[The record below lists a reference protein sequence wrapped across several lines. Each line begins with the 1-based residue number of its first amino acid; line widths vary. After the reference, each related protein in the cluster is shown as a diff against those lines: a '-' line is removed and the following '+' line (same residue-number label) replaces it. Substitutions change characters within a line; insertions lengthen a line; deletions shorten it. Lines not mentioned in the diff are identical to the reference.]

1 MQAEATF
8 FDKVGAL
15 RAEVHQLE
23 DILDKAVIDDVAF
36 RLNKINY
43 SPPFTLP
50 VADFLTLTRHT
61 LFEEIEKTLAL
72 KAPEIQNLGFEP
84 KDDYREEKL
93 RHIAQLVYY
102 FKQLTLLR
110 QDDSEAWDEIDE
122 LYIHD

>member
-1 MQAEATF
+1 MQTDVTF

-15 RAEVHQLE
+15 KADVHQLE
-23 DILDKAVIDDVAF
+23 DILDKAVIDDVAL
-36 RLNKINY
+36 RLAKINF

-50 VADFLTLTRHT
+50 VSNFLHLTRHS
-61 LFEEIEKTLAL
+61 LFEEIERTLSL
-72 KAPEIQNLGFEP
+72 KASEIKDLGFDS

-93 RHIAQLVYY
+93 QHIAQLVYY